1 MSRASNQ
8 RPLMLVR
15 REPQKVHDPK
25 CPNCRYVVHIAQQP
39 EKPHGEMAGKAKR
52 SSCGKCNAHNNF
64 GFGSICTV
72 QYIYR
77 IIPLATA
84 SMRFRNKALYTDR
97 AKPFMALPISIPR
110 SQRSAPA
117 LHDLRPALTAPVMA
131 VAATHWQ
138 SLLRY
143 TAPACPPGRAFAASA
158 DLPWASAVAE
168 ISGAGHSP

>member
-52 SSCGKCNAHNNF
+52 SSCGKCNVHNNF
-64 GFGSICTV
+64 GFGSVCTV

-97 AKPFMALPISIPR
+97 VKPFMALPISIPR

-117 LHDLRPALTAPVMA
+117 LHQSQASFDRTCDGCSCHSLAKSVALYRSSVSTRPCLCGF
-131 VAATHWQ
+131 
-138 SLLRY
+138 S
-143 TAPACPPGRAFAASA
+143 
-158 DLPWASAVAE
+158 
-168 ISGAGHSP
+168 